1 MEARGEYEA
10 LIARMRNWCARRD
23 RSTSEVE
30 RKLQELGM
38 GEKDLAKAIQQ
49 LTSEQYLDDVRF
61 TESFVSGRVRI
72 KKWGRIKIK
81 HALKPHQISDSLIS
95 AAFQSVIKEDE
106 YEENLRSVLHSKGWR
121 PGKDLSYEQRQKLLR
136 YAYQRGY
143 ESSLINAVLDDRG
156 FA

>member
-1 MEARGEYEA
+1 
-10 LIARMRNWCARRD
+10 MRNWCARRD

-38 GEKDLAKAIQQ
+38 GEKDRAKAIQQ

-81 HALKPHQISDSLIS
+81 HALKPHQISDGLIV
-95 AAFQSVIKEDE
+95 AAFDSVIDE
-106 YEENLRSVLHSKGWR
+106 EEYKENLRSILFAKGWR
-121 PGKDLSYEQRQKLLR
+121 PETRLSYKDTQKLMR
-136 YAYQRGY
+136 FAFQRGY
-143 ESSLINAVLDDRG
+143 ETSLINELLSSSQA
-156 FA
+156 